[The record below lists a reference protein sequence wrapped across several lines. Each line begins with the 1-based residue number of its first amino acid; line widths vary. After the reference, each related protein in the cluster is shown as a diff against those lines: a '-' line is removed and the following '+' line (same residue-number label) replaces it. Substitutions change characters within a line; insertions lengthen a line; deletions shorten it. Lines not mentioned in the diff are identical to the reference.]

1 MTRPTA
7 IYRPIERDVLLTD
20 GEATMA
26 LLPGDANRFARELA
40 RLAQL
45 TPDARGKARDN
56 LELRSHGAA
65 MLVQCGDYLHL
76 ACEIDHALA
85 VPTIAA
91 AMLDDA
97 RCR

>member
-20 GEATMA
+20 G
-26 LLPGDANRFARELA
+26 ANSLAVSRDFARASAKSLVI
-40 RLAQL
+40 
-45 TPDARGKARDN
+45 
-56 LELRSHGAA
+56 SHGKGTCHHTL
-65 MLVQCGDYLHL
+65 MTRLGFFSVGRDDMLHL

-97 RCR
+97 QWR